1 MGPISR
7 AVAIVCLFKFDIFY
21 KKLKNNEGFKIYE
34 IILINILNV
43 ALKMTS
49 HHFRLQFPQ
58 EYQNA
63 LQLYRIQLHRKLFL
77 RKYCTGG

>member
-34 IILINILNV
+34 IILISILNV

-49 HHFRLQFPQ
+49 HHFR
-58 EYQNA
+58 
-63 LQLYRIQLHRKLFL
+63 
-77 RKYCTGG
+77 